1 MFSAWEVL
9 KIAIKLEEN
18 GENYYRKAAALQKD
32 PALIQVLEG
41 LAEDEAKHKKW
52 FRQFQDRLQEE
63 PEDRW
68 VQEIS
73 GDLLQS
79 MVGDQS
85 FSLQEVD
92 PAELDTMEKILATAI
107 EFEKDTILFYDMLRG
122 FMDEGESANALR
134 QIIEEERLHVEVLEA
149 RRAAL
154 QTSPA

>member
-1 MFSAWEVL
+1 MFSALEVL
-9 KIAIKLEEN
+9 KIAAKLEEN
-18 GENYYRKAAALQKD
+18 GETFYRKAIALQQD
-32 PALIQVLEG
+32 PELVRLLEE

-52 FRQFQDRLQEE
+52 FEDFQGRIQEQ

-92 PAELDTMEKILATAI
+92 PADLDSMEKILATAI

-122 FMDEGESANALR
+122 FMDEGESEQALR

-149 RRAAL
+149 RRSAL
-154 QTSPA
+154 QASPA